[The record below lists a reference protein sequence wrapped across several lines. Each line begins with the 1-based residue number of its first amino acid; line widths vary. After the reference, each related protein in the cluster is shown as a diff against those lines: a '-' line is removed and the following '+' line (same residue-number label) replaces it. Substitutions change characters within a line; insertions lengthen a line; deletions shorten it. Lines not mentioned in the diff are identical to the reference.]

1 MCRRTADSGRAW
13 SRHPAG
19 VPARR
24 DAGPAK
30 GAVREQPAFRACAIG
45 RHHAE
50 SRLRSQLPGWQ
61 SCLSGG
67 ERHILSKRKRV
78 HDHLWPRSPAK
89 HRMRLT
95 VVRADACAKAVAV
108 AIGSI
113 TVAASLGVL
122 GMPQLYTVAF
132 LAGAL
137 TIFYVPDSR
146 HLHPA

>member
-1 MCRRTADSGRAW
+1 
-13 SRHPAG
+13 
-19 VPARR
+19 
-24 DAGPAK
+24 
-30 GAVREQPAFRACAIG
+30 
-45 RHHAE
+45 
-50 SRLRSQLPGWQ
+50 
-61 SCLSGG
+61 
-67 ERHILSKRKRV
+67 
-78 HDHLWPRSPAK
+78 
-89 HRMRLT
+89 MRLT